1 MPRYSVVPDGKGWE
15 VQKYGTN
22 VSNHRKKERAVEM
35 AKQKAR
41 GHAGEAKVRI
51 HRSNGTVQNVVTYD

>member
-1 MPRYSVVPDGKGWE
+1 MPRYSVVPKGDGWE
-15 VQKYGTN
+15 VKRYGN
-22 VSNHRKKERAVEM
+22 HVSNHRKKDRAVEN

-51 HRSNGTVQNVVTYD
+51 HRSNGTVQNVVTY